1 MAATNILSEV
11 AGSVWKIL
19 VEVGDTVAANTPVAL
34 IESMKMEVPVLA
46 SDDGVVV
53 EIYLK
58 VGDTVAEGQAVLA
71 IRD

>member
-1 MAATNILSEV
+1 MADTKIVSEV

-19 VEVGDTVAANTPVAL
+19 VEVGDQVSANTPVAL

-46 SDDGVVV
+46 SDDGLVV
-53 EIYLK
+53 EIYLA
-58 VGDTVAEGQAVLA
+58 VGDSIAEGQAVLA

>member
-1 MAATNILSEV
+1 MADTKVLSEV
-11 AGSVWKIL
+11 AGSVWKVL
-19 VEVGDTVAANTPVAL
+19 VKVGDRVAANTQVAL

-53 EIYLK
+53 EIYLA